1 MKQISESS
9 SSSTRPAAVTTGS
22 PGYFC
27 GADLIANTPGTKVS
41 YTFLNDLQGQF
52 ADIMSRAGV
61 TPTLGAAGDRN
72 LYDSIMAFVNP
83 KIDVTTGDGRYLKLV
98 GGTLSGALYLP
109 SADPSTNYMAAHK
122 KYVDDRI
129 AATTFATGTRMA
141 FAMVSAPTG
150 WSQDVGL
157 NDRMLRVV
165 STAGNGIGGT
175 SSPILMDSST
185 VPSHTHSGS
194 TSNNNVDHTHGVGT
208 IFVSGGLHQH
218 VVIGNDSNNSHT
230 GPGDF
235 SPGEFGNVTSDIT
248 SALEGGHTHTFGGS
262 TAGQSQTHVHGFTT
276 GANAGNANWTP
287 KYINM
292 IICQRD

>member
-1 MKQISESS
+1 
-9 SSSTRPAAVTTGS
+9 
-22 PGYFC
+22 
-27 GADLIANTPGTKVS
+27 
-41 YTFLNDLQGQF
+41 
-52 ADIMSRAGV
+52 
-61 TPTLGAAGDRN
+61 
-72 LYDSIMAFVNP
+72 
-83 KIDVTTGDGRYLKLV
+83 
-98 GGTLSGALYLP
+98 
-109 SADPSTNYMAAHK
+109 
-122 KYVDDRI
+122 
-129 AATTFATGTRMA
+129 
-141 FAMVSAPTG
+141 
-150 WSQDVGL
+150 
-157 NDRMLRVV
+157 
-165 STAGNGIGGT
+165 
-175 SSPILMDSST
+175 